1 MKKLLSVF
9 LVCLLL
15 LPIQATAANQSL
27 WEQARDGQ
35 SGGTIGG
42 LTIPI
47 SNNSSVKSVHS
58 DVSNLP
64 QIIEI
69 YTATWC
75 TNCVTT
81 ESIVNEI
88 TGDSNVKMI
97 NYHRYKY
104 EVRDPFG
111 SQQTDNRWETVYGES
126 SVRIS
131 SEYGLSS
138 SRIAPTIVFDGER
151 LHLGTTTK
159 SSSLKTDYSAS
170 MAVQSSNEF
179 RGEIYFSMD
188 DNSVHNNNSR
198 KFFWDT
204 SNLNIQCFENCHLV
218 ETGQSNDTIINQ
230 KSTLKISPWI
240 MIIEES
246 INYPA
251 GANGKGNYSNVL
263 HEAFELTNLSGN
275 TSIQLPNTWDG
286 DDLMAVL
293 ILDWSS
299 EEIISENNQ
308 ILPFPSIY
316 IYLSILLASVIP
328 KRRK

>member
-15 LPIQATAANQSL
+15 VPIQATAANQSL
-27 WEQARDGQ
+27 WEQAREEQ
-35 SGGTIGG
+35 KSGTIGG

-47 SNNSSVKSVHS
+47 SNNSSTKSVYS

-88 TGDSNVKMI
+88 TQDSNVKKI

-111 SQQTDNRWETVYGES
+111 SEQTDDRWETVYGKS

-138 SRIAPTIVFDGER
+138 TRVAPTVVFDGER

-159 SSSLKTDYSAS
+159 SSSLKTDYSTS
-170 MAVQSSNEF
+170 MSVKSSNEF
-179 RGEIYFSMD
+179 SGEISFSLED
-188 DNSVHNNNSR
+188 ASINNIR
-198 KFFWDT
+198 KFYWDA
-204 SNLNIQCFENCHLV
+204 SNLNIQCSETCHLV
-218 ETGQSNDTIINQ
+218 ESLQSNETTINH
-230 KSTLKISPWI
+230 KSTVKISPWI

-263 HEAFELTNLSGN
+263 HEAFELSNLSGN
-275 TSIQLPNTWDG
+275 TSIELPNTWDG
-286 DDLMAVL
+286 DDLIAIL
-293 ILDWSS
+293 ILDWSI
-299 EEIISENNQ
+299 EEIITEDSLS
-308 ILPFPSIY
+308 LPFPSIY
-316 IYLSILLASVIP
+316 IYLSIILATVIP
-328 KRRK
+328 PRRK